1 MKAHSKSLFVII
13 LISLAC
19 CTSPQ
24 KDLDKLKLVD
34 LAGNDVDLT
43 TYSNKRVFV
52 NFWATW
58 CKPCIQEMPTI
69 AAAMEGV
76 KEENIVFLF
85 ASNESLDLIENF
97 KSKRGFDFHY
107 VQAQN
112 LEGLNIQ
119 ALPTTF
125 IYNTEGKLVFSEA
138 GYRDWST
145 PENLFLITGKKE

>member
-1 MKAHSKSLFVII
+1 MKALSKSLFVII

-43 TYSNKRVFV
+43 TYANKRVFV

-97 KSKRGFDFHY
+97 KSKRGFNFHY
-107 VQAQN
+107 VQVQN